1 MRKTIVRIAAALTVL
16 AFATPVLAC
25 GDKATTASTEK
36 SGQKGSAKVATAEKA
51 PAKGAPKTSTAAN

>member
-25 GDKATTASTEK
+25 GEKATTASTEK
-36 SGQKGSAKVATAEKA
+36 SSPKGSAKVATAGKA
-51 PAKGAPKTSTAAN
+51 PASGTVKATN

>member
-25 GDKATTASTEK
+25 GEKATTASTEK
-36 SGQKGSAKVATAEKA
+36 SSTKGSAKVATAGKA
-51 PAKGAPKTSTAAN
+51 PASGTVKAAN